1 MFISQLLK
9 LHVANKIN
17 AITAIYITT
26 MSQTLKTP
34 DKTHYICRIYTGG
47 RISFLIPLCCPPT
60 LHCKYEAVRSISRLV
75 ELVKNRVEHDIQAAQ
90 RLSADSVVL
99 TV

>member
-9 LHVANKIN
+9 LRVANKIN

-47 RISFLIPLCCPPT
+47 RISFLIPLCC
-60 LHCKYEAVRSISRLV
+60 KYEAVRSISRLV
-75 ELVKNRVEHDIQAAQ
+75 ELVKNSVENDRQAAQ
-90 RLSADSVVL
+90 SLSADYVVL
-99 TV
+99 AV